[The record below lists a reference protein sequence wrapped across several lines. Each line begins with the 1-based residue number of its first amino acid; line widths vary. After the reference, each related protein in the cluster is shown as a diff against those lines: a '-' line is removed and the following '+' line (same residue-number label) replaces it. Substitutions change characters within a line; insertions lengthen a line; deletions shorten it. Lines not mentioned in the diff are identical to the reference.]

1 MNIFQASS
9 NPENRRQPVRLL
21 RMFTGHFILAWEA
34 LCRLSALYRWPV
46 RQVFY
51 KQLYFTGLES
61 LGTVALAGLVVGLI
75 VIAQINFLVG
85 RNEILTQQIM
95 IWILV
100 RELGPLLTAII
111 LIGRSSSAFASEL
124 SAMQVNGEI
133 KSLRLMGISP
143 ISYLIMP
150 RVLAMMLA
158 SIALTFYFQVVAFIT
173 GWLVTAIR
181 MDFLLSSEISNTF
194 EIITLDDFTTSF
206 LKSLL
211 FGILVSV
218 VSCYHGLRKKTAM
231 TEVPQAVSQA
241 VIRSLMAIFVGDGVI
256 TVLVVLL

>member
-1 MNIFQASS
+1 MNIFHHTPSATNQRKPA
-9 NPENRRQPVRLL
+9 RHFRI
-21 RMFTGHFILAWEA
+21 FTGHFRLAWES
-34 LCRLSALYRWPV
+34 LCRLTALGRWPA

-75 VIAQINFLVG
+75 VIAQINYLVG
-85 RNEILTQQIM
+85 RNEMLTIQIM

-124 SAMQVNGEI
+124 SSMQVNGEI

-150 RVLAMMLA
+150 RVLAMTLA

-173 GWLVTAIR
+173 GWLVTSIR

-194 EIITLDDFTTSF
+194 EIINFDDLSTSF
-206 LKSLL
+206 LKSLV
-211 FGILVSV
+211 FGMLVSV
-218 VSCYHGLRKKTAM
+218 VSCYHGLRRKSAM

-241 VIRSLMAIFVGDGVI
+241 VIRSLMAVFVGDGVI